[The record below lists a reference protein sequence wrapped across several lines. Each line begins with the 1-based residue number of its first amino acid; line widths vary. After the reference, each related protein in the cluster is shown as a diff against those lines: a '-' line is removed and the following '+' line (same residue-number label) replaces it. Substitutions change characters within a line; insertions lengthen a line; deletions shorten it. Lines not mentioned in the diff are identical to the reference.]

1 MFMCNTKTVCHG
13 LVLPGCFQ
21 PAYSTSAVAKFYLL
35 LHTKPKAVEMGCFA
49 ISNDSDFAVWLLLF
63 FILLLYFFHC
73 SPQSCRMLQLLVV
86 AFFQGLSW

>member
-1 MFMCNTKTVCHG
+1 MA
-13 LVLPGCFQ
+13 FQ
-21 PAYSTSAVAKFYLL
+21 AVSEPAYSTSAVAKFYLL